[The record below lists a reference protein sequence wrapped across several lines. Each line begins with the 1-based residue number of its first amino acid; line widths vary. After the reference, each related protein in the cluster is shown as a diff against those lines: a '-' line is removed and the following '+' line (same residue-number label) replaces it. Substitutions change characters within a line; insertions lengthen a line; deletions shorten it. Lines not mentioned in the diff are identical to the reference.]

1 MQAIP
6 DLGKRWDGETV
17 VIFGS
22 GPSLTQEDIEAAKSL
37 DARYIAIND
46 TYKLANFADV
56 LYGCD
61 YKWWNHHFED
71 IVFAGEMW
79 TQDIHAR
86 REFGLNWV
94 LGKAKAGLGK
104 DCVHFGSHSGYQAIN
119 LAYLWGAKR
128 IILLGYD
135 CRSIGGKAH
144 WFGQHAAGLNQQQG
158 FITWLTHY
166 QQLADDLSAEGVE
179 VINATPESAINVF
192 TKRRIH
198 EGL

>member
-22 GPSLTQEDIEAAKSL
+22 GPSLTNEQVEAARLLNAK
-37 DARYIAIND
+37 YIAIND
-46 TYKLANFADV
+46 TYKFAEFADV

-79 TQDIHAR
+79 TQDIRAR

-94 LGKAKAGLGK
+94 LGRAKAGLGK
-104 DCVHFGSHSGYQAIN
+104 DYIHFGSHSGYQAIN
-119 LAYLWGAKR
+119 LAYLWGASR

-135 CRSIGGKAH
+135 CRSIEGKAH
-144 WFGQHAAGLNQQQG
+144 WFGQHPAGLNQQQG
-158 FITWLTHY
+158 FGTWLSHY
-166 QQLADDLSAEGVE
+166 TQLADDLDAEGVE
-179 VINATPESAINVF
+179 VINATPESAIRVF
-192 TKRRIH
+192 TDKPIT
-198 EGL
+198 EIT

>member
-37 DARYIAIND
+37 EARYIVTND
-46 TYKLANFADV
+46 TYKLVDFADV

-61 YKWWNHHFED
+61 YKWWNHHFEE
-71 IVFAGEMW
+71 IMFAGEMW
-79 TQDIHAR
+79 TQDIRAR

-135 CRSIGGKAH
+135 CRNIDGKAH
-144 WFGQHAAGLNQQQG
+144 WFGQHPKGLNQQQG
-158 FITWLTHY
+158 FSIWLNHY
-166 QQLADDLSAEGVE
+166 TQLAKDLEEEGIE
-179 VINATPESAINVF
+179 VINATPESAITAF

>member
-1 MQAIP
+1 
-6 DLGKRWDGETV
+6 
-17 VIFGS
+17 
-22 GPSLTQEDIEAAKSL
+22 
-37 DARYIAIND
+37 
-46 TYKLANFADV
+46 

-94 LGKAKAGLGK
+94 LGKAKAGFGK